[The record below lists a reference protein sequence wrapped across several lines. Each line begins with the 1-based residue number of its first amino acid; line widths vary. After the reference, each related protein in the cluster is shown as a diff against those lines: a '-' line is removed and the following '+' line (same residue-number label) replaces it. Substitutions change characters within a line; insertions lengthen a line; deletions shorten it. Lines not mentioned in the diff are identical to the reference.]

1 MKGEG
6 IVAGNMDESM
16 MITPENIGMSNAQY
30 NQKGEMKMD
39 KNEALK
45 VLQAEREERVRAC
58 NAAIGAV
65 LQEHRCQLVPQVVIR
80 GQQIAASIAV
90 VAEE

>member
-1 MKGEG
+1 MAE
-6 IVAGNMDESM
+6 NRDECM
-16 MITPENIGMSNAQY
+16 VITPENAGMPSTQY

-58 NAAIGAV
+58 NAAVAAV

-80 GQQIAASIAV
+80 GQQIMASIAV